1 MTGFENVGIFIRE
14 KVWLEP
20 NSDAGELPRR
30 KHTTI
35 RIRRKFE
42 IKYKLKLSVR
52 RPLQHVTDAE
62 VQQKLKL
69 KLHNSYSQHHME

>member
-30 KHTTI
+30 KPTTF
-35 RIRRKFE
+35 RTGRKFE
-42 IKYKLKLSVR
+42 IKKVR
-52 RPLQHVTDAE
+52 IKGKQLGRRIQLAGLTA
-62 VQQKLKL
+62 
-69 KLHNSYSQHHME
+69 